1 MTSQN
6 DAERVHRMTAAL
18 FQEVLAQPEP
28 DPPQVLG
35 EVRRGGRRLRRRRR
49 LAVGAG
55 ALVVLALCGAGA
67 VVAVESRPTS
77 VGPAAGGTGG
87 PEHQDGMD
95 QLDKVHD
102 RMLAALRANL
112 PAGYVNVV
120 DGSGPTTFGLV
131 RPDGGTVAVAAVM
144 GSNPLPAGTYPR
156 NPCDAAGPAG
166 QAYFA
171 DCRSVTLPDGS
182 TGWLSKGTTN
192 PVTGVTLATP
202 QGKVFGLG
210 GVPGGGGH
218 DVGPAPLD
226 DLEALVRAP
235 QVAAALQ
242 SVPMDAPS

>member
-6 DAERVHRMTAAL
+6 DAEQVHRMTAAL

-28 DPPQVLG
+28 APPQVLD

-55 ALVVLALCGAGA
+55 ALAVLALCGTGA
-67 VVAVESRPTS
+67 VVAVGSRPTS
-77 VGPAAGGTGG
+77 VGPAAGGAGG
-87 PEHQDGMD
+87 PVRQDGMD
-95 QLDKVHD
+95 QFDKLHD
-102 RMLAALRANL
+102 RMLAALRASL

-120 DGSGPTTFGLV
+120 DGSGPTTFELV
-131 RPDGGTVAVAAVM
+131 REDGGTVAVAAVM
-144 GSNPLPAGTYPR
+144 GNPLPAGTYPR
-156 NPCDAAGPAG
+156 SPCDAAGPAG
-166 QAYFA
+166 QAYFV

-202 QGKVFGLG
+202 QGRVFGLG
-210 GVPGGGGH
+210 GVPSGGGH

-235 QVAAALQ
+235 QVAAVLQ
-242 SVPMDAPS
+242 GVPMDAPS